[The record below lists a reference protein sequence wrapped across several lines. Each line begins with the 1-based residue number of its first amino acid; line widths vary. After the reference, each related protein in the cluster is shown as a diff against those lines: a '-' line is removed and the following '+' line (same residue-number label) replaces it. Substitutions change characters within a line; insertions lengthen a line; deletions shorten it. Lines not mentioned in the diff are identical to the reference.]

1 MSKFFIR
8 RPIFAIVIS
17 LIIVL
22 LGLISLST
30 LPIAQYPQISPPTI
44 RLSANYTGANA
55 SIVNQTVAQVIEDQ
69 LNGVEKL
76 DFSGLDLS
84 EDADVFQWC
93 AACNKLLRQQGMLLC
108 GVDIDSDDL
117 QLILVTA
124 AEYDKIS
131 ALAEQAGHR
140 IAPAETL

>member
-69 LNGVEKL
+69 LNGVENMDYMSL
-76 DFSGLDLS
+76 TSILTGIRIPSMYRTVPIWPRTACLPRSSRRALLSGKHP
-84 EDADVFQWC
+84 AIWC
-93 AACNKLLRQQGMLLC
+93 
-108 GVDIDSDDL
+108 
-117 QLILVTA
+117 
-124 AEYDKIS
+124 
-131 ALAEQAGHR
+131 
-140 IAPAETL
+140 

>member
-69 LNGVEKL
+69 LNGVENMDYMTGIRIPSMYRTVPIWPRTACL
-76 DFSGLDLS
+76 PRSSRRALLSGKHP
-84 EDADVFQWC
+84 AIWC
-93 AACNKLLRQQGMLLC
+93 
-108 GVDIDSDDL
+108 
-117 QLILVTA
+117 
-124 AEYDKIS
+124 
-131 ALAEQAGHR
+131 
-140 IAPAETL
+140 